1 MEILLTH
8 TYRARTIRFLCF
20 QQNEIVM
27 SYSRLNKMRIGR
39 LMIIVSVI
47 LFIVALMPV
56 SNFTTFTGDL
66 KPVGPVDLRNLSLV
80 IVPSF
85 AGLGLL
91 VGGSILVSTD
101 KE

>member
-1 MEILLTH
+1 
-8 TYRARTIRFLCF
+8 
-20 QQNEIVM
+20 M
-27 SYSRLNKMRIGR
+27 SDSRLDRMQIGSV
-39 LMIIVSVI
+39 MILISI
-47 LFIVALMPV
+47 IIFFVAFMEV

-66 KPVGPVDLRNLSLV
+66 RPVGPVDLRNLSLV

-91 VGGSILVSTD
+91 VGGIILVSTD